1 MKILKPLGLLL
12 LWLAGF
18 LLVVVGL
25 RTYDPVLAWL
35 RGPGNV
41 VICVASLAV
50 ALDLLRRG
58 GWRCRAWTARLL
70 VLRLLVLLW
79 ILPSLAM
86 LYATVAFEVCKRGV
100 LQTEPARAEKLGP
113 HFIVGYTS
121 FSEVARLADKGL
133 IGGIYVTRHN
143 VGSQDGD
150 HRATGAP
157 AGRASAAVD
166 RRRRS
171 GGRHRLASVAALA
184 GAAAAV
190 GARWALAGATRPRR
204 GGIRARPWPVAGSA
218 RRQSQFCARARSAAG
233 GGRNLLDVNTLIEQR
248 AIALDPAAV
257 ADIARAYVQGL
268 GASGVEATLKH
279 FPGLG
284 RVRGDT
290 HLFDASLDAPRADLE
305 ASDWRPF
312 KEVLARSNAALMIG
326 HVSLTAIDSG
336 RPASHSKPVIDGL
349 VRKGWNFDGLII
361 TDDLEMGAIY
371 KHDVCRAVVEALNA
385 GADVLLVAYD
395 GTQFYRIFACAAAAD
410 AKGELDAGMLEKSE
424 ARLRRFEDALP
435 HTNPSADSVHLVP
448 PQPGFTPVA
457 HR

>member
-1 MKILKPLGLLL
+1 MARSLLPMKILKPLGLLL

-18 LLVVVGL
+18 LLAVVGL
-25 RTYDPVLAWL
+25 RTYDPVRAWL
-35 RGPGNV
+35 RGPGSV

-58 GWRCRAWTARLL
+58 GWRGRAWTARLL

-190 GARWALAGATRPRR
+190 GARWALA
-204 GGIRARPWPVAGSA
+204 
-218 RRQSQFCARARSAAG
+218 
-233 GGRNLLDVNTLIEQR
+233 
-248 AIALDPAAV
+248 
-257 ADIARAYVQGL
+257 
-268 GASGVEATLKH
+268 
-279 FPGLG
+279 
-284 RVRGDT
+284 
-290 HLFDASLDAPRADLE
+290 
-305 ASDWRPF
+305 
-312 KEVLARSNAALMIG
+312 
-326 HVSLTAIDSG
+326 
-336 RPASHSKPVIDGL
+336 
-349 VRKGWNFDGLII
+349 
-361 TDDLEMGAIY
+361 
-371 KHDVCRAVVEALNA
+371 
-385 GADVLLVAYD
+385 
-395 GTQFYRIFACAAAAD
+395 
-410 AKGELDAGMLEKSE
+410 
-424 ARLRRFEDALP
+424 
-435 HTNPSADSVHLVP
+435 
-448 PQPGFTPVA
+448 
-457 HR
+457 